1 MLQLPAYQPHL
12 CRLHMERLWEEWE
25 QAELRQRLPGHG
37 IAFAMSCGLATV
49 RHASV
54 VPCWITRRYM
64 FVYLHD
70 ILYLRA
76 KTGCISLL
84 CCGWW
89 SCPIWCLACVLIG
102 PLPVLCP
109 LLAMVTELE
118 ITVLPLK
125 WAFGIHSAPA
135 FSPLCLPVLSFLQAA
150 SRSRGFCFLNTMSQS
165 SHVTSA
171 WTLWRPPLAR
181 GHWCPCFVVILL
193 SLIAQEPTDV
203 TEYNDMSCD
212 QIWMCIRSCIT
223 VTGGTLSVKEMDRE

>member
-1 MLQLPAYQPHL
+1 MLQLPAYQPNL

-25 QAELRQRLPGHG
+25 QAEFRQRLPGHS

-64 FVYLHD
+64 FVYLHG

-76 KTGCISLL
+76 KTGCISLF

-89 SCPIWCLACVLIG
+89 SCPIWCLACVLVD

-118 ITVLPLK
+118 ITVLPLE
-125 WAFGIHSAPA
+125 WAFGIYSAPA
-135 FSPLCLPVLSFLQAA
+135 FSPLCLQVLSFL
-150 SRSRGFCFLNTMSQS
+150 
-165 SHVTSA
+165 
-171 WTLWRPPLAR
+171 
-181 GHWCPCFVVILL
+181 
-193 SLIAQEPTDV
+193 
-203 TEYNDMSCD
+203 
-212 QIWMCIRSCIT
+212 
-223 VTGGTLSVKEMDRE
+223 